1 MSVLRFMMALSVAV
15 VLLGSA
21 GLLQA
26 QATTPPPVSTDIRDD
41 RDEMDWGWIGLIGLL
56 GLGGLAGRR
65 RDIPTR
71 TTTRT
76 GA

>member
-1 MSVLRFMMALSVAV
+1 MYLWRFMMALSVAV
-15 VLLGSA
+15 VMVGSA
-21 GLLQA
+21 ERLQA
-26 QATTPPPVSTDIRDD
+26 QETTPPAATTDTPVDRDD
-41 RDEMDWGWIGLIGLL
+41 MDWGWIGLLGLL

-65 RDIPTR
+65 RDVPTR